1 MLKPSTMHTMSWAP
15 RWLLLLAWLWLPSA
29 QAGTITLTAAN
40 EHITN
45 DMVMIDADADFQFS
59 DDAIKAINS
68 GVPITIECDV
78 RVSRPRKLLWDSEVL
93 NAHRDFV
100 IERHA
105 LSKQF
110 IIADQVTGD
119 RRIHGSLELAIDDL
133 GRIRNLPIAEAAQLK
148 GEQGLEV
155 AMRLRLAIRSLPGP
169 LIPVAYVSPG
179 WHMSSGWFRWQT
191 QP

>member
-1 MLKPSTMHTMSWAP
+1 MLKRFTLFPMRGLLGLP
-15 RWLLLLAWLWLPSA
+15 LLLALLWLPSVR
-29 QAGTITLTAAN
+29 AGTITLTAAN

-68 GVPITIECDV
+68 GVPITIEFDI
-78 RVSRPRKLLWDSEVL
+78 RVSRPRKLLWDTELLS
-93 NAHRDFV
+93 AHREYV

-110 IIADQVTGD
+110 IIADQITGD

-133 GRIRNLPIAEAAQLK
+133 GRIRNLPIAEARQLE
-148 GEQGLEV
+148 GEKDLDV
-155 AMRLRLAIRSLPGP
+155 AMRVRLAIRSLPGP
-169 LIPVAYVSPG
+169 LIPIAYVSPG

-191 QP
+191 QQ

>member
-1 MLKPSTMHTMSWAP
+1 MSWRA
-15 RWLLLLAWLWLPSA
+15 LLALVLALLSLPA
-29 QAGTITLTAAN
+29 AMAGNITLTAGN

-45 DMVMIDADADFQFS
+45 EMVMIDADADIQFS

-68 GVPITIECDV
+68 GVPITIEVDI
-78 RVSRPRKLLWDSEVL
+78 RVSRPRKLLWDAELLS
-93 NAHRDFV
+93 AHREYV

-105 LSKQF
+105 LSKQY
-110 IIADQVTGD
+110 IIADQITGD

-133 GRIRNLPIAEAAQLK
+133 GRIRNLPIAEARQLE
-148 GEQGLEV
+148 GEHGLEV

-169 LIPVAYVSPG
+169 LIPVAYISPG

-191 QP
+191 QE

>member
-1 MLKPSTMHTMSWAP
+1 MRAP
-15 RWLLLLAWLWLPSA
+15 AFLTRFFLLVPLLMALCWLPRA
-29 QAGTITLTAAN
+29 QASSITLTAAN

-45 DMVMIDADADFQFS
+45 DIVMIDADADFQFS

-68 GVPITIECDV
+68 GVPIAIECDI
-78 RVSRPRKLLWDSEVL
+78 RVSRPRKLWWDAEIL
-93 NAHRDFV
+93 TAHHEFV

-119 RRIHGSLELAIDDL
+119 RRIHGSLQLAIDDL
-133 GRIRNLPIAEAAQLK
+133 GRLRNLPIAEARQLA
-148 GEQGLEV
+148 GQHDIEV

-169 LIPVAYVSPG
+169 LIPIAYISPG

-191 QP
+191 HQ